1 MTAFFSRFV
10 FPALLV
16 SFATL
21 AVAQP
26 PSVQDLRSALSNAK
40 RQAESSDTLDAAYEL
55 VGIAEEAQN
64 AKNTDISKDAT
75 TTLVRVIEKATQTAM
90 NAGIADA
97 HNTLDQLVDLSFF
110 SRTSNVLGADDV
122 MQKSL
127 RLLFPKITGDVR
139 AALAVSN
146 TSSERWP
153 VAMTNLSILGEL
165 QAGALLTMLDD
176 LAANIETA
184 FNAEAA
190 RLETL
195 AQSSSNN
202 RAELLEDLSAARK
215 NRDEQVKDAKTN
227 NLNTVVA
234 EMNKSK
240 REDARQESSDLPTIP
255 SDATMT
261 CLETGVLDQEGNMY
275 ANQDMTTKLE
285 EECVLSGRVPS
296 EDRCPTRELFFV
308 CREASATTERIIY
321 TYRGTPEEPKAREN
335 CKGDVIGLP
344 GLAGKPP
351 PFKNTAMRRI
361 MSCIPLGDA
370 DAE

>member
-1 MTAFFSRFV
+1 MAAFFSRLV

-26 PSVQDLRSALSNAK
+26 PSVQDLRLALTNAK

-64 AKNTDISKDAT
+64 AKNADIIKDAT
-75 TTLVRVIEKATQTAM
+75 TTLVRVIEKATQAAM

-97 HNTLDQLVDLSFF
+97 HDTLDQLVDLSFF

-127 RLLFPKITGDVR
+127 RLLFPKITSDVR
-139 AALAVSN
+139 SALSTAN

-165 QAGALLTMLDD
+165 QAGAHLTMLDD
-176 LAANIETA
+176 LAANIEAA
-184 FNAEAA
+184 FNAEYA
-190 RLETL
+190 RLDTM
-195 AQSSSNN
+195 AQTGSN

-215 NRDEQVKDAKTN
+215 NRDEQVKDAKAN
-227 NLNTVVA
+227 NLNSVVA

-240 REDARQESSDLPTIP
+240 AQDNRRESSDLPAP
-255 SDATMT
+255 GADADMT

-275 ANQDMTTKLE
+275 ANQDATTKLE

-308 CREASATTERIIY
+308 CREATPTTERIVY
-321 TYRGTPEEPKAREN
+321 TYRGTPEEAQAREN
-335 CKGDVIGLP
+335 CKGEVLGLM